1 MKRPNGKPDSKS
13 TDKKKTNNKK
23 RGGVDW
29 LMLLAVPVLLYFAFL
44 LVSQQVYL
52 NQIGREKDAADSRL
66 QTAMEINAS
75 LRKEREELNDLNNI
89 EKVAREELGMTR
101 EGELPYSSA
110 KKQ

>member
-1 MKRPNGKPDSKS
+1 MKEKREKD
-13 TDKKKTNNKK
+13 TTVAKKDK
-23 RGGVDW
+23 RGIDW
-29 LMLLAVPVLLYFAFL
+29 LLVLAVPVFLYFVSL

-52 NQIGREKDAADSRL
+52 NQIGREQDAADTRL
-66 QTAMEINAS
+66 KTAAEINAS
-75 LRKEREELNDLNNI
+75 LRRERDELNDMAHI